1 MFTKKQNIVL
11 LLDGTEGCKMAGSVV
26 RWRSKKPAKLEITYL
41 LFRGSPAGTVLVG
54 P

>member
-1 MFTKKQNIVL
+1 ML
-11 LLDGTEGCKMAGSVV
+11 LLSGTKGCGMAGSVV
-26 RWRSKKPAKLEITYL
+26 GWRSKKPAKLEIAYL